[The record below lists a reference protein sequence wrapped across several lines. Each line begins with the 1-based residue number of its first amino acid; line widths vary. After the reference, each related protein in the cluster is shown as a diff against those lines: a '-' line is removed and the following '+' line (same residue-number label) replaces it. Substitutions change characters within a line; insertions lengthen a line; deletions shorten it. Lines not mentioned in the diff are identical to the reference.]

1 MLPRSGLRTPLR
13 TPQVQAFMKA
23 PDYTIIQY
31 LLLNLLHQSLFQAF
45 HKPKDLI
52 YSFPLPREEET
63 SHQPN
68 VNSTKKRGKKGNT

>member
-1 MLPRSGLRTPLR
+1 
-13 TPQVQAFMKA
+13 MKA

-31 LLLNLLHQSLFQAF
+31 WLLNLLHQSLFQAF

-68 VNSTKKRGKKGNT
+68 VNSTNKEKGQKRKYLKKKFFFLRKPKEKMTE